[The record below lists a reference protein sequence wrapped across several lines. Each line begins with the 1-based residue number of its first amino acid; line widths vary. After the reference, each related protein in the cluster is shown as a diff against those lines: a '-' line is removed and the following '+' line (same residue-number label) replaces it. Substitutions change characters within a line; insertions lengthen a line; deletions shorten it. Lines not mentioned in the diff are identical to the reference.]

1 MTGFVERG
9 APINKTGRTPLHVA
23 AGSGELAVVKL
34 LLEHGA
40 DPAARDPEF
49 HATPLQWAEF
59 LHHPA
64 VVEHLAEHTARSA
77 PS

>member
-1 MTGFVERG
+1 MST
-9 APINKTGRTPLHVA
+9 TGRTPLHVA
-23 AGSGELAVVKL
+23 AGAGELGVVKL

-40 DPAARDPEF
+40 DSEARDPEF

-64 VVEHLAEHTARSA
+64 VVDHLAEHASRSR
-77 PS
+77 PSG